1 MPRAAPE
8 TDSSPAQN
16 INGVD
21 TKEPWSSSTHTL
33 LFLLSQ
39 DLLGETLFPLAVFSQ
54 KADWRCNNP
63 SIKVFIQS
71 QRAVMYSKPIEKKP
85 ECHFLSFSHSPLK
98 NIYHKN
104 EAVILIISYL
114 SLGILIFAFIIP
126 LKSQA
131 P

>member
-1 MPRAAPE
+1 
-8 TDSSPAQN
+8 
-16 INGVD
+16 
-21 TKEPWSSSTHTL
+21 
-33 LFLLSQ
+33 
-39 DLLGETLFPLAVFSQ
+39 
-54 KADWRCNNP
+54 
-63 SIKVFIQS
+63 
-71 QRAVMYSKPIEKKP
+71 MYSKPIEKKP

-114 SLGILIFAFIIP
+114 SFGILILGFIIP